1 MSSNLYGLFGAW
13 QQLAGGGTREF
24 TIASAVMLAST
35 LWIVYR
41 QRRARAAQRLRAAAR
56 AYAER
61 EIARERQMQ
70 TSGCPA

>member
-1 MSSNLYGLFGAW
+1 MITSLYGLNKVW

-24 TIASAVMLAST
+24 TIAFAVMLAST

-41 QRRARAAQRLRAAAR
+41 QRRVRAAQRLRAAAR

-61 EIARERQMQ
+61 EMARERQMQ